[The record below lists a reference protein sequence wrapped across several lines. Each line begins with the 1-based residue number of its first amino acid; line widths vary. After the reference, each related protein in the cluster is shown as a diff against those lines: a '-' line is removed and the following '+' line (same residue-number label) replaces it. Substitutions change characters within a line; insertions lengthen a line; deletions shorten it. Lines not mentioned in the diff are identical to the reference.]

1 MEELSERKQKI
12 LRAVIDEYLCTAEPV
27 GSRVIS
33 KKNVPGLSSATI
45 RNEMADLE
53 SMGFLLQPHTSAGRI
68 PSDSGYRF
76 YVNSLMERYRVG
88 VEAVERLS
96 AALEEK
102 ANRLEHIIRKAGMIT
117 SALTDYIT
125 VFTAPEADCSK
136 IKKLDLVSLG
146 NGNVML
152 IIVTQAGVVKNRMI
166 PLGLDESITQKL
178 AKIINGRLAGLT
190 ASEITF
196 DDVNKIHEETA
207 SKLNIEPKVLI
218 KIMNFVYEAIESFD
232 ETHVYVENTKSLLK
246 YPEYNNPEK
255 VRSMMEF
262 LEDEKKLKRL
272 IGSSETGKDGVQI
285 KIGGENEF
293 EELKECS
300 LITVDY
306 SLDSEKS
313 AGKIGVIG
321 PKRMDYAK
329 VVANLD
335 CISSH
340 IDKILYK
347 LYIGEGGG

>member
-1 MEELSERKQKI
+1 MELSERKQKI
-12 LRAVIDEYLCTAEPV
+12 LQAVIDEYLGTAEPV

-33 KKNVPGLSSATI
+33 KKNILGLSSATI

-53 SMGFLLQPHTSAGRI
+53 GMGFLLQPHTSAGRI

-76 YVNSLMERYRVG
+76 YVNSLMQRYQVG
-88 VEAVERLS
+88 VEAVEKLS

-102 ANRLEHIIRKAGMIT
+102 ANQLEHIIRKAGLVT
-117 SALTDYIT
+117 SALTNYIT
-125 VFTAPEADCSK
+125 VFTTPEADCSK
-136 IKKLDLVSLG
+136 IQKLDLVSLG
-146 NGNVML
+146 GGNVML

-166 PLGLDESITQKL
+166 PLGLDEKITQKL
-178 AKIINGRLAGLT
+178 AELINRRLSGMT
-190 ASEITF
+190 ASEISF
-196 DDVNKIHEETA
+196 DDVCGIQDEMA
-207 SKLNIEPKVLI
+207 QKLNIEPKVLI

-246 YPEYNNPEK
+246 YPEYNDLEK
-255 VRSMMEF
+255 AQHMMEF
-262 LEDEKKLKRL
+262 LEDEKKLKQL
-272 IGSSETGKDGVQI
+272 IRSSEAGKDGVQI
-285 KIGGENEF
+285 KIGKENEF
-293 EELKECS
+293 EELNECS

-306 SLDSEKS
+306 SFGNDKS
-313 AGKIGVIG
+313 AGKLGVIG

-329 VVANLD
+329 VIANLD